1 MTNVTEKMAEF
12 CEKIKFEILPEAV
25 VKRTKLLILDTVGI
39 IIRARHDAES
49 TKSLISA
56 VNKLD
61 LNNGNCQVFSDKSKY
76 VPSAAALI
84 NGTLAHSLD
93 FDDTHAE
100 ASLHSSAPIL
110 AAAFAAAQMKNCS
123 GQELITACVLGYEI
137 QIRLGLAGGSS
148 AHYKRGF
155 HPTATCGIFGA
166 AAAAGYIVGLSKE
179 QFISAFGI
187 ALSQSSGSMQF
198 LNDGSWTKRSH
209 VGQAAQ
215 NGLNAAIL
223 AGEGFK
229 GPKEAFEGK
238 WGYLNSFVSGGDLSK
253 ALEGL
258 GEKFETLNLGVKPY
272 PSCRYSHAAIDGL
285 LELKKEINFDVN
297 DLEDVDVGLSE
308 TALNIIGYP
317 IEEKQNPEN
326 VVDGQF
332 SMPFCAALVLRNGSF
347 TWDDYK
353 SNLKNDDVLD
363 LCKKVNVSPNKQAEE
378 CCPKYMSANVKIKV
392 SGKVYEKF
400 IKIPKGDPENF
411 MTDQEFEDKFD
422 GLTNPYLSEGKLNE
436 LKKFML
442 RIDNANSIK
451 SLFELSN

>member
-1 MTNVTEKMAEF
+1 M
-12 CEKIKFEILPEAV
+12 
-25 VKRTKLLILDTVGI
+25 
-39 IIRARHDAES
+39 
-49 TKSLISA
+49 
-56 VNKLD
+56 
-61 LNNGNCQVFSDKSKY
+61 
-76 VPSAAALI
+76 
-84 NGTLAHSLD
+84 
-93 FDDTHAE
+93 
-100 ASLHSSAPIL
+100 
-110 AAAFAAAQMKNCS
+110 
-123 GQELITACVLGYEI
+123 
-137 QIRLGLAGGSS
+137 
-148 AHYKRGF
+148 
-155 HPTATCGIFGA
+155 
-166 AAAAGYIVGLSKE
+166 
-179 QFISAFGI
+179 
-187 ALSQSSGSMQF
+187 
-198 LNDGSWTKRSH
+198 
-209 VGQAAQ
+209 
-215 NGLNAAIL
+215 
-223 AGEGFK
+223 
-229 GPKEAFEGK
+229 
-238 WGYLNSFVSGGDLSK
+238 
-253 ALEGL
+253 
-258 GEKFETLNLGVKPY
+258 
-272 PSCRYSHAAIDGL
+272 

>member
-1 MTNVTEKMAEF
+1 MINLTEKIAEF
-12 CEKIKFEILPEAV
+12 CKDIKFEKLPNQV
-25 VKRTKLLILDTVGI
+25 VKRAKLLILDTVGI

-61 LNNGNCQVFSDKSKY
+61 LNNGKCQVFSDTNRY

-148 AHYKRGF
+148 AHYQRGF
-155 HPTATCGIFGA
+155 HPTATCGVFGA
-166 AAAAGYIVGLSKE
+166 AAAAGHIVGLNKE

-215 NGLNAAIL
+215 NGLNSAIL

-258 GEKFETLNLGVKPY
+258 GEKYETLNLGVKPY

-285 LELKKEINFDVN
+285 LALKKEVNFNVDE
-297 DLEDVDVGLSE
+297 LEGVDIGLSE

-332 SMPFCAALVLRNGSF
+332 SMPFCAALVLKNGSF

-353 SNLKNDDVLD
+353 LNLKNDDILN
-363 LCKKVNVSPNKQAEE
+363 LCKRVNVSPNKQAEE

-422 GLTNPYLSEGKLNE
+422 GLTNPYLSEGKLDE
-436 LKKFML
+436 LKNFML
-442 RIDNANSIK
+442 RIDNANSIE
-451 SLFELSN
+451 SIFELSN

>member
-12 CEKIKFEILPEAV
+12 CEKIKFKILPEEV
-25 VKRTKLLILDTVGI
+25 VKRAKLLILDTVGI

-49 TKSLISA
+49 TSSLISA

>member
-353 SNLKNDDVLD
+353 SNLKNDDVLN

-400 IKIPKGDPENF
+400 VKIPKGDPENF

>member
-1 MTNVTEKMAEF
+1 MINLTEKMAEF
-12 CEKIKFEILPEAV
+12 CKDIKFEKLPNQV
-25 VKRTKLLILDTVGI
+25 VKRAKLLILDTVGI

-61 LNNGNCQVFSDKSKY
+61 LNNGKCQVFSDANRY

-148 AHYKRGF
+148 AHYQRGF
-155 HPTATCGIFGA
+155 HPTATCGVFGA
-166 AAAAGYIVGLSKE
+166 AAAAGYIVGLNKE

-215 NGLNAAIL
+215 NGLNSAIL
-223 AGEGFK
+223 AAEGFK

-258 GEKFETLNLGVKPY
+258 GEKYETLNLGVKPY

-285 LELKKEINFDVN
+285 LALKKEVNFNVDE
-297 DLEDVDVGLSE
+297 LEDVDIGLSE

-332 SMPFCAALVLRNGSF
+332 SMPFCAALVLKNGSF

-353 SNLKNDDVLD
+353 LNLKNDDILN
-363 LCKKVNVSPNKQAEE
+363 LCKRVNVSPNKQAEE

-422 GLTNPYLSEGKLNE
+422 GLTNPYLSEGKLDE
-436 LKKFML
+436 LKNFML
-442 RIDNANSIK
+442 RIDNANSIE
-451 SLFELSN
+451 SIFELSN

>member
-209 VGQAAQ
+209 VWQAAQ

>member
-1 MTNVTEKMAEF
+1 MINLTEKMAEF
-12 CEKIKFEILPEAV
+12 CKDIKFEKLPNQV

-61 LNNGNCQVFSDKSKY
+61 LNNGKCQVFSDTNRY

-148 AHYKRGF
+148 AHYQRGF
-155 HPTATCGIFGA
+155 HPTATCGVFGA
-166 AAAAGYIVGLSKE
+166 AAAAGYIVGLNKE

-215 NGLNAAIL
+215 NGLNSAIL

-258 GEKFETLNLGVKPY
+258 GEKYETLNLGVKPY

-285 LELKKEINFDVN
+285 LALKKEVNFNVDE
-297 DLEDVDVGLSE
+297 LEGVDIGLSE

-332 SMPFCAALVLRNGSF
+332 SMPFCAALVLKNGSF

-353 SNLKNDDVLD
+353 LNLKNDDILN
-363 LCKKVNVSPNKQAEE
+363 LCKRVNVSPNKQAEE

-422 GLTNPYLSEGKLNE
+422 GLTNPYLSEGKLDE
-436 LKKFML
+436 LKNFML
-442 RIDNANSIK
+442 RIDNANSIE
-451 SLFELSN
+451 SIFELSN

>member
-1 MTNVTEKMAEF
+1 MINLTEKMAEF
-12 CEKIKFEILPEAV
+12 CKDIKFEKLPNQV
-25 VKRTKLLILDTVGI
+25 VKRAKLLILDTVGI

-61 LNNGNCQVFSDKSKY
+61 LNNGKCQVFSDTNRY

-148 AHYKRGF
+148 AHYQRGF
-155 HPTATCGIFGA
+155 HPTATCGVFGA
-166 AAAAGYIVGLSKE
+166 AAAAGHIVGLNKE

-215 NGLNAAIL
+215 NGLNSAIL

-258 GEKFETLNLGVKPY
+258 GEKYETLNLGVKPY

-285 LELKKEINFDVN
+285 LALKKEVNFNVDE
-297 DLEDVDVGLSE
+297 LEDVDIGLSE

-332 SMPFCAALVLRNGSF
+332 SMPFCAALVLKNGSF

-353 SNLKNDDVLD
+353 LNLKNDDILN
-363 LCKKVNVSPNKQAEE
+363 LCKRVNVSPNKQAEE

-422 GLTNPYLSEGKLNE
+422 GLTNPYLSEGKLDE
-436 LKKFML
+436 LKNFML
-442 RIDNANSIK
+442 RIDNANSIE
-451 SLFELSN
+451 SIFELSN

>member
-12 CEKIKFEILPEAV
+12 CEKIKFEILPEEV
-25 VKRTKLLILDTVGI
+25 VKRAKLLILDTVGI

-353 SNLKNDDVLD
+353 SNLKNDDILN

-400 IKIPKGDPENF
+400 VKIPKGDPENF

>member
-1 MTNVTEKMAEF
+1 MINVTEKMAEF
-12 CEKIKFEILPEAV
+12 CEKIKFKILPEEV
-25 VKRTKLLILDTVGI
+25 VKRAKLLILDTVGI

-61 LNNGNCQVFSDKSKY
+61 LNNGYCQVFSDKSKY

-297 DLEDVDVGLSE
+297 NLEEVDVGLSE

-332 SMPFCAALVLRNGSF
+332 SMPFCAAVVLRNGNF
-347 TWDDYK
+347 NWDDYK
-353 SNLKNDDVLD
+353 LNLKNEDILD

-400 IKIPKGDPENF
+400 VKIPKGDPENF

-422 GLTNPYLSEGKLNE
+422 GLTNPYLSEGKLDE

>member
-1 MTNVTEKMAEF
+1 MINLTEKMAEF
-12 CEKIKFEILPEAV
+12 CKDIKFEKLPNQV
-25 VKRTKLLILDTVGI
+25 VKRAKLLILDTVGI

-61 LNNGNCQVFSDKSKY
+61 LNNGKCQVFSDTNRY

-148 AHYKRGF
+148 AHYQRGF
-155 HPTATCGIFGA
+155 HPTATCGVFGA
-166 AAAAGYIVGLSKE
+166 AAAAGYIVGLNKE

-215 NGLNAAIL
+215 NGLNSAIL
-223 AGEGFK
+223 AAEGFK

-258 GEKFETLNLGVKPY
+258 GEKYETLNLGVKPY

-285 LELKKEINFDVN
+285 LALKKEVNFNVDE
-297 DLEDVDVGLSE
+297 LEGVDIGLSE

-332 SMPFCAALVLRNGSF
+332 SMPFCAALVLKNGSF

-353 SNLKNDDVLD
+353 LNLKNDDILN
-363 LCKKVNVSPNKQAEE
+363 LCKRVNVSPNKQAEE

-422 GLTNPYLSEGKLNE
+422 GLTNPYLSEGKSDE

-442 RIDNANSIK
+442 RIDNANSIE
-451 SLFELSN
+451 SIFELSN

>member
-12 CEKIKFEILPEAV
+12 CEKIKFEILPEEV
-25 VKRTKLLILDTVGI
+25 VKRAKLLILDTVGI

-223 AGEGFK
+223 AGEDFK

-353 SNLKNDDVLD
+353 SNLKNDDILN

-400 IKIPKGDPENF
+400 VKIPKGDPENF

-422 GLTNPYLSEGKLNE
+422 GLTNPYLSEGKSDE

>member
-223 AGEGFK
+223 AGEDFK

-422 GLTNPYLSEGKLNE
+422 GLTNPYLSEGKSDE

>member
-1 MTNVTEKMAEF
+1 MTNITEKIAEF
-12 CEKIKFEILPEAV
+12 CENIKFEILPEEV
-25 VKRTKLLILDTVGI
+25 VKRAKLLILDTVGI

-61 LNNGNCQVFSDKSKY
+61 LNNGNCQVFSDTNKY

-123 GQELITACVLGYEI
+123 GQELIAACVLGYEI

-155 HPTATCGIFGA
+155 HPTATCGVFGA

-215 NGLNAAIL
+215 NGLNSAIL

-253 ALEGL
+253 AIEGL
-258 GEKFETLNLGVKPY
+258 GERFETLNLGVKPY

-285 LELKKEINFDVN
+285 LDLKKEINFNID

-317 IEEKQNPEN
+317 LEEKQNPEN

-332 SMPFCAALVLRNGSF
+332 SMPFCAAVVLRNGRF

-353 SNLKNDDVLD
+353 LNLKNNDILD
-363 LCKKVNVSPNKQAEE
+363 LCKKINVSPNKQAEE

-422 GLTNPYLSEGKLNE
+422 GLTNPYVSQGKLDE

-442 RIDNANSIK
+442 RIDNANSIE

>member
-332 SMPFCAALVLRNGSF
+332 SMPFCAALILRNGSF

>member
-1 MTNVTEKMAEF
+1 MINLTEKMAEF
-12 CEKIKFEILPEAV
+12 CKDIKFEKLPNQV
-25 VKRTKLLILDTVGI
+25 VKRAKLLILDTVGI

-61 LNNGNCQVFSDKSKY
+61 LNNGKCQVFSDTNRY

-148 AHYKRGF
+148 AHYQRGF
-155 HPTATCGIFGA
+155 HPTATCGVFGA
-166 AAAAGYIVGLSKE
+166 AAAAGHIVGLNKE

-215 NGLNAAIL
+215 NGLNSAIL

-258 GEKFETLNLGVKPY
+258 GEKYETLNLGVKPY

-285 LELKKEINFDVN
+285 LALKKEVNFNVDE
-297 DLEDVDVGLSE
+297 LEGVDIGLSE

-332 SMPFCAALVLRNGSF
+332 SMPFCAALVLKNGSF

-353 SNLKNDDVLD
+353 LNLKNDDILN
-363 LCKKVNVSPNKQAEE
+363 LCKRVNVSPNKQAEE

-422 GLTNPYLSEGKLNE
+422 GLTNPYLSEGKLDE
-436 LKKFML
+436 LKNFML
-442 RIDNANSIK
+442 RIDNANSIE
-451 SLFELSN
+451 SIFELSN

>member
-179 QFISAFGI
+179 EFISAFGI

>member
-253 ALEGL
+253 ALKGL

-400 IKIPKGDPENF
+400 VKIPKGDPENF

>member
-1 MTNVTEKMAEF
+1 MINLTEKMAEF
-12 CEKIKFEILPEAV
+12 CKDIKFEKLPNQV

-61 LNNGNCQVFSDKSKY
+61 LNNGKCQVFSDTNRY

-148 AHYKRGF
+148 AHYQRGF
-155 HPTATCGIFGA
+155 HPTATCGVFGA
-166 AAAAGYIVGLSKE
+166 AAAAGYIVGLNKE

-215 NGLNAAIL
+215 NGLNSAIL

-258 GEKFETLNLGVKPY
+258 GEKYETLNLGVKPY

-285 LELKKEINFDVN
+285 LALKKEVNFNVDE
-297 DLEDVDVGLSE
+297 LEDVDIGLSE

-332 SMPFCAALVLRNGSF
+332 SMPFCAALVLKNGSF

-353 SNLKNDDVLD
+353 LNLKNDDILN
-363 LCKKVNVSPNKQAEE
+363 LCKRVNVSPNKQAEE

-422 GLTNPYLSEGKLNE
+422 GLTNPYLSEGKLDE
-436 LKKFML
+436 LKNFML
-442 RIDNANSIK
+442 RIDNANSIE
-451 SLFELSN
+451 SIFELSN

>member
-285 LELKKEINFDVN
+285 LELKKEINFDVK

>member
-1 MTNVTEKMAEF
+1 MINLTEKMAEF
-12 CEKIKFEILPEAV
+12 CKDIKFEKLPNQV
-25 VKRTKLLILDTVGI
+25 VKRAKLLILDTVGI

-61 LNNGNCQVFSDKSKY
+61 LNNGKCQVFSDTNRY

-148 AHYKRGF
+148 AHYQRGF
-155 HPTATCGIFGA
+155 HPTATCGVFGA
-166 AAAAGYIVGLSKE
+166 AAAAGYIVGLNKE

-215 NGLNAAIL
+215 NGLNSAIL

-258 GEKFETLNLGVKPY
+258 GEKYETLNLGVKPY

-285 LELKKEINFDVN
+285 LALKKEVNFNVDE
-297 DLEDVDVGLSE
+297 LEDVDIGLSE

-332 SMPFCAALVLRNGSF
+332 SMPFCAALVLKNGSF

-353 SNLKNDDVLD
+353 LNLKNDDILN
-363 LCKKVNVSPNKQAEE
+363 LCKRVNVSPNKQAEE

-422 GLTNPYLSEGKLNE
+422 GLTNPYLSEGKLDE
-436 LKKFML
+436 LKNFML
-442 RIDNANSIK
+442 RIDNANSIE
-451 SLFELSN
+451 SIFELSN

>member
-12 CEKIKFEILPEAV
+12 CEKIKFEILPEEV
-25 VKRTKLLILDTVGI
+25 VKRAKLLILDTVGI

-223 AGEGFK
+223 AGEDFK

-272 PSCRYSHAAIDGL
+272 PSCRYSHAAIDGS

-353 SNLKNDDVLD
+353 SNLKNDDILN

-400 IKIPKGDPENF
+400 VKIPKGDPENF

-422 GLTNPYLSEGKLNE
+422 GLTNPYLSEGKSDE

>member
-1 MTNVTEKMAEF
+1 MINLTEKMAEF
-12 CEKIKFEILPEAV
+12 CKDIKFEKLPNQV

-61 LNNGNCQVFSDKSKY
+61 LNNGKCQVFSDTNRY

-148 AHYKRGF
+148 AHYQRGF
-155 HPTATCGIFGA
+155 HPTATCGVFGA
-166 AAAAGYIVGLSKE
+166 AAAAGYIVGLNKE

-215 NGLNAAIL
+215 NGLNSAIL
-223 AGEGFK
+223 AAEGFK

-258 GEKFETLNLGVKPY
+258 GEKYETLNLGVKPY

-285 LELKKEINFDVN
+285 LALKKEVNFNVDE
-297 DLEDVDVGLSE
+297 LEDVDIGLSE

-332 SMPFCAALVLRNGSF
+332 SMPFCAALVLKNGSF

-353 SNLKNDDVLD
+353 LNLKNDDILN
-363 LCKKVNVSPNKQAEE
+363 LCKRVNVSPNKQAEE

-422 GLTNPYLSEGKLNE
+422 GLTNPYLSEGKLDE
-436 LKKFML
+436 LKNFML
-442 RIDNANSIK
+442 RIDNANSIE
-451 SLFELSN
+451 SIFELSN